1 MTEKLALGVTRI
13 MHSRS
18 GTAGTDEVIVVTFDD
33 HGTEVTWPR
42 ALGFAFAFDLNSKL
56 PLPDPLVARD
66 GEGWLTLQEGRS
78 SGASAST
85 LDHSEQRIR
94 YRFAI
99 ATGSNDVACSKINGL
114 RTEVEG
120 LARWAKKTTVET
132 RLHFKDREGVTGLEL
147 SAKNLPDHVLGGA
160 FDLRLTTSYSHQ
172 PRPKNGVFTITDR
185 LTVETRT
192 RSRRS
197 WDHHSAQHRMIQDL
211 MCLAYA
217 FPCAAVMKSAMRHDD
232 QPIDIRND
240 KRRWWPEA
248 FEPTF
253 GRGDG
258 SHDLL
263 DNREP
268 LFYLDE
274 TAPARVSAWLTGFQQ
289 WSRPTWI
296 AVTTLFQK
304 NSTVESQLLQI
315 GVALEALGYAI
326 WRQTNR
332 ASRKTPSYPELLKI
346 VTDAVGIASA
356 ATYGKSK
363 RADLW
368 RDQFNRAFKGAKHA
382 DNAPVTSN
390 EAIGRARQGFLLI
403 RCWLALELGVS
414 KTLLRRR
421 LEEVLTGARR

>member
-18 GTAGTDEVIVVTFDD
+18 GTAGTDEVIVVALDD
-33 HGTEVTWPR
+33 RGAEVTWPR
-42 ALGFAFAFDLNSKL
+42 ALGFADAFDLNSKL

-66 GEGWLTLQEGRS
+66 GQGWVTLQEGRS
-78 SGASAST
+78 AGASAST
-85 LDHSEQRIR
+85 LAHSEQCIR

-99 ATGSNDVACSKINGL
+99 AAGSNDVDYSKINGL

-120 LARWAKKTTVET
+120 LARWTRMTSVET
-132 RLHFKDREGVTGLEL
+132 RLHFKDGEGVTGLEL
-147 SAKNLPDHVLGGA
+147 LAKNQPDHVLGGA

-172 PRPKNGVFTITDR
+172 PQPKNGVFTITDR

-197 WDHHSAQHRMIQDL
+197 WNDHSAQHRMIQDL
-211 MCLAYA
+211 MSLAYA
-217 FPCAAVMKSAMRHDD
+217 FPCAAVMRSAMRHDD
-232 QPIDIRND
+232 QPMDIRKD
-240 KRRWWPEA
+240 KRRWWPDA

-258 SHDLL
+258 LHDSL
-263 DNREP
+263 DDREP

-274 TAPARVSAWLTGFQQ
+274 TDPARVSAWLTGFQK

-296 AVTTLFQK
+296 AVTTLFQR

-326 WRQTNR
+326 WRQAHPTSKK
-332 ASRKTPSYPELLKI
+332 APSYPDLLKV

-356 ATYGKSK
+356 ATYGKAK

-368 RDQFNRAFKGAKHA
+368 RDRFNRAFKGAKHA
-382 DNAPVTSN
+382 DNAAVTSN
-390 EAIGRARQGFLLI
+390 EAIERARQGFVLI

-414 KTLLRRR
+414 KTLLRKR
-421 LEEVLTGARR
+421 LDEVRTGARR